1 MNVDVLDESGGGAG
15 EGPDVVALARLCRFV
30 MRRMRL
36 HPATEVTVRL
46 VDVDTMG
53 VLNQQWMGK
62 SGPTDVLSFPM
73 DELTP
78 GRADAEEEEQ
88 ESGYLGDIAVCPQV
102 AAQQAPAAGHSTS
115 DEIDLLTVHG
125 MLHLLG
131 YDHASPD
138 EHREMFGVQSRL
150 LLEWQRGGDDPEP
163 DGSHDP
169 EPDGSHDPEP
179 GGSHDP
185 EPDGSHDPEPDSA
198 SNP

>member
-1 MNVDVLDESGGGAG
+1 MNVDVLDESGADA
-15 EGPDVVALARLCRFV
+15 DVVALTRLCRFV

-36 HPATEVTVRL
+36 HPATELTVRL
-46 VDVDTMG
+46 VDADTMA
-53 VLNQQWMGK
+53 VLNKQWMDK
-62 SGPTDVLSFPM
+62 TGPTDVLSFPM

-78 GRADAEEEEQ
+78 GRADAEDEQ

-125 MLHLLG
+125 ILHLLG

-150 LLEWQRGGDDPEP
+150 LLEWSRGPEPEGSSDTDPEP
-163 DGSHDP
+163 
-169 EPDGSHDPEP
+169 
-179 GGSHDP
+179 
-185 EPDGSHDPEPDSA
+185 A
-198 SNP
+198 STS